1 MSNDPITT
9 RLLRE
14 AERATLRMDDDLEA
28 VLREAAAEI
37 ERLRDR
43 CDKAE
48 CFIRNRA
55 ADNLLLKGGYHARR
69 ICLEAEKFL
78 KDMVEEK

>member
-14 AERATLRMDDDLEA
+14 AERATLRIDDDLAA
-28 VLREAAAEI
+28 VLREAAEEI
-37 ERLRDR
+37 ERLRER

-48 CFIRNRA
+48 CFILNRV
-55 ADNLLLKGGYHARR
+55 ADKLLLKGGYHARR
-69 ICLEAEKFL
+69 IYLEAEKFL
-78 KDMVEEK
+78 KDMEERK